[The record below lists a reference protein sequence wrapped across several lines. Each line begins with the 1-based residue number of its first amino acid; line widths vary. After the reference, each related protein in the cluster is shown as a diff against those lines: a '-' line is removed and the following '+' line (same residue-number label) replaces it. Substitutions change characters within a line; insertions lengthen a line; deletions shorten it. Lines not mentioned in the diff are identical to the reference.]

1 MAYVRFQF
9 YIHHCEFCTVAG
21 DCHYRA
27 FLVYS

>member
-9 YIHHCEFCTVAG
+9 YIHHCEFRTVAG
-21 DCHYRA
+21 EYPCRA